1 MNRKGFCSCLA
12 LDMSLLSHLL
22 SFFSCSVSFL
32 FFLVPNGLLLL
43 LSPCCLFCLSI
54 SFSCLSELACAS
66 ATSALISLCLCIYLH
81 FIFHSCCAFI
91 CLLMLSR
98 LNVLV
103 WLDIACLFASFRTAL
118 SLRSF
123 ALCSYCCLVVCIL
136 SPFSLYVF
144 FFRKRLWTCCT
155 CINLSSRSSPF
166 SFSFSSPFQVRVLTW
181 MLLLAPL
188 SSTFIHPFL
197 LWKWL
202 QENHV
207 SRERKEGERRKQWS

>member
-1 MNRKGFCSCLA
+1 MILYQLPPWPSSATPTRALWLTGIGSGRWCGWEEIALFLLLVRIMNRKGFCSCLA

-103 WLDIACLFASFRTAL
+103 
-118 SLRSF
+118 
-123 ALCSYCCLVVCIL
+123 
-136 SPFSLYVF
+136 
-144 FFRKRLWTCCT
+144 
-155 CINLSSRSSPF
+155 
-166 SFSFSSPFQVRVLTW
+166 
-181 MLLLAPL
+181 
-188 SSTFIHPFL
+188 
-197 LWKWL
+197 
-202 QENHV
+202 
-207 SRERKEGERRKQWS
+207 